1 MQLAG
6 RTITQRAQFLTGGAA
21 VSPLNSQE
29 QPPIHQAHR
38 SIHLYEMMEKL
49 GIDPNSGILPRLGL
63 RYATALHRCEDCP
76 YKKTCREWLDLAPRS
91 VRSAPH
97 FCPDADIL
105 FELQFDQPGHASSFE
120 RSVPQ

>member
-1 MQLAG
+1 
-6 RTITQRAQFLTGGAA
+6 
-21 VSPLNSQE
+21 VSALNNQE
-29 QPPIHQAHR
+29 HPPIPQAHH

-63 RYATALHRCEDCP
+63 RYATALHRCEDCLC
-76 YKKTCREWLDLAPRS
+76 KKICREWLDHTPRS
-91 VRSAPH
+91 VRFAPH

-120 RSVPQ
+120 PSVPQ